1 MNGLRTVRFRPHQ
14 LLLNESSLFKLMQ
27 ERLKAALDEHFDDIE
42 LCKDIQEHGCASCAP
57 SGFIYYYETRKFF
70 NEYEEELE
78 EYFYEIFGDDW
89 MEQFVSSKNVTDTAT
104 FKNYCVWLM
113 IELYCLDRVNQDIQG
128 AEEASNAEWVN
139 GKIISNN

>member
-57 SGFIYYYETRKFF
+57 AGFIYYYETRKFF

-78 EYFYEIFGDDW
+78 DYFYEIFGDDW